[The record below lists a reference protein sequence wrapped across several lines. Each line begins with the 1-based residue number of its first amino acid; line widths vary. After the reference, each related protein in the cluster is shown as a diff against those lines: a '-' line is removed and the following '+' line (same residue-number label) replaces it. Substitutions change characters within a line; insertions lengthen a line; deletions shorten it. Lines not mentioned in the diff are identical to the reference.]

1 LLTQM
6 KLKSINTEKE
16 CEHEGV
22 LRGPRE
28 STSKGKFLV
37 VIMAIEGGYVNS
49 WHHHPQ
55 LEVK

>member
-1 LLTQM
+1 M